1 MGIQGNP
8 VKWFAAFGKEYKNEI
23 FFSLVNNQVKGTERE
38 SKIWDID
45 HVAELIARR

>member
-1 MGIQGNP
+1 MGTQVNP

-45 HVAELIARR
+45 HGAELTVKR